1 MSIHVHLGV
10 KDVSRF
16 LRRQYNINVEQ
27 PRELP
32 LSLLTLVC
40 GYSGGC
46 PVPVLSSTVADV
58 SGLTPLDPIVGQRA
72 VKSAIDSLLCSP

>member
-1 MSIHVHLGV
+1 MSIHVHVGV

-27 PRELP
+27 RELP
-32 LSLLTLVC
+32 LTLLTLVC

-46 PVPVLSSTVADV
+46 AVPVLSSTVADV

>member
-1 MSIHVHLGV
+1 ML
-10 KDVSRF
+10 RF

-32 LSLLTLVC
+32 LTLLTLVC
-40 GYSGGC
+40 VYTGGC
-46 PVPVLSSTVADV
+46 PVPVLSSTVAEV
-58 SGLTPLDPIVGQRA
+58 SGVTPLDPSVGQRA